1 MKQIIQS
8 YKTGKMEVVEVPVPA
23 CRNNGILIQTTAS
36 LISVGTEKM
45 LITVAKKS
53 LIGKAKA
60 RPDLVKQVMNKIKKE
75 GLRPTLDK
83 VFTKLEVPIP
93 LGYSCAGKVLMT
105 GANIKTVAVNDRVAC
120 AGAGFA
126 NHSEFNYV
134 PRNLFARVPDE
145 VSDEEAA
152 YTTVGSIALQ
162 GVRQL
167 NPTLG
172 EKIVVIGT
180 GLIGLITVQ
189 LLKANGCDVLAVDI
203 DQAKL
208 KLAEQLGAD
217 STCLSGDI
225 DTAAEDFSD
234 GHGVDGVVITAS
246 SKSKQVVADAGEICR
261 MKGRVIMVGFNPID
275 IPRDIYYKRELEF
288 KLSMSYGPG
297 RYDPNYEEL
306 GIDYPYP
313 FVRWTEQRNMQA
325 FINLVAQRKIALQP
339 LTTHRFNFEN
349 VLEAYQLISGKAKEH
364 YLGVI
369 LKYRDEYRSEPSSIT
384 LESAD
389 RRTDSQIRLGLI
401 GAGNFAQ
408 SIVLPAL
415 KKTNAELVT
424 LVNAGT
430 MNLITASKK
439 FGFARIASDPEEIF
453 NDGNVNTVVIT
464 TRHNSHADLVI
475 KGLQAKKHIFVE
487 KPLAIFESE
496 LEAIREEY
504 AATTTHL
511 VVGFNRRFSSHAEQ
525 IRNAVQKS
533 PTPLVM
539 NYIINAGKI
548 EAERWVQNPE
558 IGGGRIIGEVCHF
571 IDFMQYISG
580 SHPISVWASAI
591 KTDNKDFS
599 NHDSVQ
605 IILEFENGSIGN
617 ITYHAVGDTSL
628 PKEYFELSGGGYT
641 IKMYDFRM
649 TEITHRGKTRR
660 YKTKSQDKGFDKE
673 FRLFFDSILNQK
685 QSTISFESLYLTT
698 LATFRILES
707 IQTELK
713 LDLITNKGS

>member
-8 YKTGKMEVVEVPVPA
+8 YKTGKMEVVDVPLPA
-23 CRNNGILIQTTAS
+23 CRNNGILIQNTAS
-36 LISVGTEKM
+36 LISVGTEKR
-45 LITVAKKS
+45 LIDVAKKS
-53 LIGKAKA
+53 LLGKAKA
-60 RPDLVKQVMNKIKKE
+60 RPDLVKQVLNKMKKE
-75 GLRPTLDK
+75 GFKSTLDK
-83 VFTKLEVPIP
+83 VFTKLEVPVP
-93 LGYSCAGKVLMT
+93 LGYSCAGRVLMT
-105 GANIKTVAVNDRVAC
+105 GTDVKTVAVNDRVAC

-126 NHSEFNYV
+126 NHSEFNFI
-134 PRNLFARVPDE
+134 PRNLFVKVPDG

-167 NPTLG
+167 NPTMG
-172 EKIVVIGT
+172 EKIVVIGS

-203 DQAKL
+203 DQMKL
-208 KLAEQLGAD
+208 NLAEKLGAD

-225 DTAAEDFSD
+225 DAAAEDFSD
-234 GHGVDGVVITAS
+234 GNGVDGVIITAS
-246 SKSKQVVADAGEICR
+246 SKSKQVVSDAGEICR
-261 MKGRVIMVGFNPID
+261 MRGRVIMVGFTPID
-275 IPRDIYYKRELEF
+275 IPRDIYYQRELEF

-297 RYDPNYEEL
+297 RYDPGYEEL
-306 GIDYPYP
+306 GIDYPFP
-313 FVRWTEQRNMQA
+313 FVRWTEQRNMQT
-325 FINLVAQRKIALQP
+325 FVNLVAQRKIALEP
-339 LTTHRFNFEN
+339 LTTHRFSFEN
-349 VLEAYQLISGKAKEH
+349 VLDAYQLISGKAKER

-369 LKYRDEYRSEPSSIT
+369 LNYKDEYDTPPRSIELKST
-384 LESAD
+384 G
-389 RRTDSQIRLGLI
+389 RKTDSQVRIGLI
-401 GAGNFAQ
+401 GSGNFAQ

-415 KKTNAELVT
+415 RKTDAELDT
-424 LVNAGT
+424 LVNSGT

-439 FGFARIASDPEEIF
+439 FGFAKIASDTGEIF
-453 NDGNVNTVVIT
+453 KDKSINTVIIT
-464 TRHNSHADLVI
+464 TRHNSHADLVVR
-475 KGLQAKKHIFVE
+475 GLRAGKHVFVE
-487 KPLAIFESE
+487 KPLAISEKE
-496 LEAIREEY
+496 LEEIRETH
-504 AATTTHL
+504 ALASTHL
-511 VVGFNRRFSSHAEQ
+511 AVGFNRRFSSHAEQ
-525 IRNAVQKS
+525 IRGAIQNS
-533 PTPLVM
+533 STPLVM

-571 IDFMQYISG
+571 IDFMQYVSG
-580 SHPISVWASAI
+580 SNPVSVWASAI

-628 PKEYFELSGGGYT
+628 SKEYFELSGGGHT
-641 IKMYDFRM
+641 IKMYDFRR

-673 FRLFFDSILNQK
+673 FSLFFDSIINQK

-707 IQTELK
+707 IQTGLK
-713 LDLITNKGS
+713 LDLTTNKGS